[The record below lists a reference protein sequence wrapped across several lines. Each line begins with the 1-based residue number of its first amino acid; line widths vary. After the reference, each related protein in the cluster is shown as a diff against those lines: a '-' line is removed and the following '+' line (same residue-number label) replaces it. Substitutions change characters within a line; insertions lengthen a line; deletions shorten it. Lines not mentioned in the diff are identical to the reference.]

1 MTTIKL
7 IPSVMEFDVSL
18 DSASMPSLFNQS
30 LETTIITQIEQ
41 QVNGRIATA
50 EDVSANLAE
59 DREFC
64 RKIRDWMM
72 DSLDTYDIVRA
83 TKDSVMEDMDTREI
97 AQHIMDC
104 SDYAL
109 MKSIMETSKF
119 QSMIRVAV
127 SNILVS
133 SDITEKIE
141 DTIEQKFLGMVGDIA
156 DSAVK
161 IINNRLTGNND
172 I

>member
-1 MTTIKL
+1 
-7 IPSVMEFDVSL
+7 MEFDVSL
-18 DSASMPSLFNQS
+18 DSASMPSLFSQS

-50 EDVSANLAE
+50 EDVSKNLAE
-59 DREFC
+59 DRDFC

-72 DSLDTYDIVRA
+72 DSLDTYDIV
-83 TKDSVMEDMDTREI
+83 DSAKNSVLENLDTEEI
-97 AQHIMDC
+97 AQHIMD
-104 SDYAL
+104 SEDYSL
-109 MKSIMETSKF
+109 MKNIMETSKF
-119 QSMIRVAV
+119 QSMMRVAV
-127 SNILVS
+127 STILVS
-133 SDITEKIE
+133 SDFTEKIE

-156 DSAVK
+156 DNAVK

>member
-18 DSASMPSLFNQS
+18 DSASMPSLFSQS

-50 EDVSANLAE
+50 EDVSKNLAE
-59 DREFC
+59 DRDFC

-72 DSLDTYDIVRA
+72 DSLDTYDIV
-83 TKDSVMEDMDTREI
+83 DSAKNSVLENLDTEEI
-97 AQHIMDC
+97 AQHIMD
-104 SDYAL
+104 SEDYSL
-109 MKSIMETSKF
+109 MKNIMETSKF
-119 QSMIRVAV
+119 QSMMRVAV
-127 SNILVS
+127 STILVS
-133 SDITEKIE
+133 SDFTEKIE

-156 DSAVK
+156 DNAVK

>member
-18 DSASMPSLFNQS
+18 DSASMPSLFSQS

-50 EDVSANLAE
+50 EDVSKNLAE
-59 DREFC
+59 DRDFC

-72 DSLDTYDIVRA
+72 DSLDTYDIV
-83 TKDSVMEDMDTREI
+83 DSAKNSVLENLDTEEI
-97 AQHIMDC
+97 AQHIMD
-104 SDYAL
+104 SADYAL
-109 MKSIMETSKF
+109 MKNIMETSKF
-119 QSMIRVAV
+119 QSMMRVAV
-127 SNILVS
+127 STILVS
-133 SDITEKIE
+133 SDFTEKIE
-141 DTIEQKFLGMVGDIA
+141 ETIEQKFLGMVGDIA
-156 DSAVK
+156 DNAVK